1 MHLSHLFV
9 EVCVFETI
17 CFNQLLLFLNRPGS
31 CSLHRN
37 GNKLLKGRI
46 QNYSMLLSS
55 HSSSL
60 SPFTKENFSEG
71 APGARG
77 GRKNSALYS

>member
-1 MHLSHLFV
+1 MHLSHSFV

-17 CFNQLLLFLNRPGS
+17 CFNQLLFLNRPGS
-31 CSLHRN
+31 CSLNRN

-46 QNYSMLLSS
+46 QNYSILLSS

-60 SPFTKENFSEG
+60 SPFTKEKFFEG
-71 APGARG
+71 APGAG
-77 GRKNSALYS
+77 VGRKNLALYS